1 MKRGEEFAQPGSLKC
16 GKPYARAF
24 GDEIPVVANCFRFF
38 AGAAR
43 NALAALDATTGQA
56 TAWNPNANA
65 SSVVVTLAVSGGTV
79 YAGGQFTVIGG
90 QARSGIAFLAP

>member
-43 NALAALDATTGQA
+43 NALAALDAMTGQPS
-56 TAWNPNANA
+56 AWNPDAN
-65 SSVVVTLAVSGGTV
+65 SGVYTLAVSGGTV
-79 YAGGQFTVIGG
+79 YAGGEFTSIGG